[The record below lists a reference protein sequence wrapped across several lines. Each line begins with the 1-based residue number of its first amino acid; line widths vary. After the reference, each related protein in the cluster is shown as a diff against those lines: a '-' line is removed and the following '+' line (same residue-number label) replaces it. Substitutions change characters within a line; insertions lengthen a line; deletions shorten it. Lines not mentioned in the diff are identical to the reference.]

1 MIDDTRRRFL
11 VAIAERVATDRVD
24 EVRVFRPIRQGGQE
38 TGAAVIAVEPDP
50 PADDTASTSSLRHI
64 VYSARYRLLLKG
76 PERGRWEATVTA
88 EADAPISA
96 VEAVVRGVLRRAGE
110 NEEPER
116 LTGEMFRQALVAEP
130 WTAPRPH
137 TETRNEDRGSSV

>member
-1 MIDDTRRRFL
+1 MTDDTRRRFL
-11 VAIAERVATDRVD
+11 LAIAEQLAAERVD

-38 TGAAVIAVEPDP
+38 TGVAVIAVEPERSASD
-50 PADDTASTSSLRHI
+50 ADSSTLPRHI

-88 EADAPISA
+88 EADAPIA
-96 VEAVVRGVLRRAGE
+96 TVEAVVRGVLRRAGE

-130 WTAPRPH
+130 WTAPRP
-137 TETRNEDRGSSV
+137 

>member
-11 VAIAERVATDRVD
+11 LAIAEHVAPERVG

-38 TGAAVIAVEPDP
+38 TGVAVVAVEPEP
-50 PADDTASTSSLRHI
+50 PADEIDSTAVARHI
-64 VYSARYRLLLKG
+64 VYSARYRLVLKG

-88 EADAPISA
+88 EADAPLAA

-110 NEEPER
+110 DEEPER
-116 LTGEMFRQALVAEP
+116 LTGETFRQALVAEP
-130 WTAPRPH
+130 WTARQP
-137 TETRNEDRGSSV
+137 

>member
-1 MIDDTRRRFL
+1 MSEETRRRFL
-11 VAIAERVATDRVD
+11 LAIAEHVSPERVD
-24 EVRVFRPIRQGGQE
+24 EVRIFRPIRQSGQE
-38 TGAAVIAVEPDP
+38 TGVAVIAVEPESSDAASEYTA
-50 PADDTASTSSLRHI
+50 PARHV

-88 EADAPISA
+88 EADAPIAA

-116 LTGEMFRQALVAEP
+116 LTGETFRQALVAEP
-130 WTAPRPH
+130 WTAPRP
-137 TETRNEDRGSSV
+137 

>member
-11 VAIAERVATDRVD
+11 LAIAEHVTPERVD

-38 TGAAVIAVEPDP
+38 TGVAVIAAEPEP
-50 PADDTASTSSLRHI
+50 PADESDSTAVSRHI
-64 VYSARYRLLLKG
+64 VYSARYRLVLKG

-88 EADAPISA
+88 EADAPLAA

-116 LTGEMFRQALVAEP
+116 LTGETFRQALVAEP
-130 WTAPRPH
+130 WTAPRP
-137 TETRNEDRGSSV
+137 